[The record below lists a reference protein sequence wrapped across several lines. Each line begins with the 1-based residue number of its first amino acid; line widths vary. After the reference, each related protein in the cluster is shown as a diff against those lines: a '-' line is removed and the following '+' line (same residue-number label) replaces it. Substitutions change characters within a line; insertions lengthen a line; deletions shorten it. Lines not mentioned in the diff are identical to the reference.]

1 MSWTDIAAIATTV
14 GTAVTLGQ
22 VIRRAMRGTS
32 VRWLSPPVIVC
43 IIFGLTTVGLWVIPP
58 LLEGEESPL
67 PSQCVIEITSPTN
80 KSLVLQEIVVEGYAT
95 VELSEDEHLY
105 IVVEWGELW
114 WPQYSSITPVYS
126 PRTGKW
132 EWSTPV
138 RIGRQ
143 EDAGKAF
150 NIVAISVD
158 KTIHQRLQNWLED
171 GEDNEGW
178 PGIPINEITRWGE
191 TKIYH
196 RIAVTR
202 DILTPSGTRE
212 VAERYLSAWENADY
226 EEMCG
231 YLYVVERQNL
241 PHCIQSMMAFPV
253 PVGEWQ
259 IQKMETEASEVIVT
273 YTVEMPDPGSILGAA
288 IDEHPQIAAAF
299 LKWAGTWIVWE
310 DTLRLV
316 KENDEWRIKS
326 SFKTAEASNR
336 LVSFIQSVGIYLM
349 TVAPIESPADRIV
362 GVLAFYAVV
371 LDKSEVEMD
380 ELIPVFFEQWDVY
393 QENLRSLRK

>member
-1 MSWTDIAAIATTV
+1 M
-14 GTAVTLGQ
+14 
-22 VIRRAMRGTS
+22 
-32 VRWLSPPVIVC
+32 
-43 IIFGLTTVGLWVIPP
+43 
-58 LLEGEESPL
+58 
-67 PSQCVIEITSPTN
+67 
-80 KSLVLQEIVVEGYAT
+80 
-95 VELSEDEHLY
+95 
-105 IVVEWGELW
+105 
-114 WPQYSSITPVYS
+114 
-126 PRTGKW
+126 
-132 EWSTPV
+132 
-138 RIGRQ
+138 
-143 EDAGKAF
+143 
-150 NIVAISVD
+150 
-158 KTIHQRLQNWLED
+158 
-171 GEDNEGW
+171 
-178 PGIPINEITRWGE
+178 GE

-288 IDEHPQIAAAF
+288 IDEHTQIAAAF

-349 TVAPIESPADRIV
+349 TVAPMKAPQT
-362 GVLAFYAVV
+362 G
-371 LDKSEVEMD
+371 
-380 ELIPVFFEQWDVY
+380 
-393 QENLRSLRK
+393 SLVC